1 MGSGRKPDSHLP
13 DSPCHRKAPF
23 LNIEINIALVS
34 LLAFALLSNIPL
46 GYLRMGSSRYS
57 VRWFVYIH
65 LSVPFIIGLR
75 VANQIS
81 WQVIP
86 FSIAL
91 AVIGQMIG
99 SRIYRR
105 SRL

>member
-1 MGSGRKPDSHLP
+1 M
-13 DSPCHRKAPF
+13 
-23 LNIEINIALVS
+23 NIELNIALAS
-34 LLAFALLSNIPL
+34 LLAFAIVSNIPL
-46 GYLRMGSSRYS
+46 GYLRQGSPKYS
-57 VRWFVYIH
+57 LRWFIYIH

-75 VANQIS
+75 VTNNVS

-91 AVIGQMIG
+91 AVAGQMIG

-105 SRL
+105 SRP

>member
-1 MGSGRKPDSHLP
+1 M
-13 DSPCHRKAPF
+13 
-23 LNIEINIALVS
+23 NIEFNMALIS
-34 LLAFALLSNIPL
+34 LLAFALLGNIPL
-46 GYLRMGSSRYS
+46 GYLRMGSQKYS

-75 VANQIS
+75 ISNNIS

-91 AVIGQMIG
+91 AVAGQMVG
-99 SRIYRR
+99 SRLYRR
-105 SRL
+105 SQR

>member
-1 MGSGRKPDSHLP
+1 M
-13 DSPCHRKAPF
+13 
-23 LNIEINIALVS
+23 NIEINIALVS
-34 LLAFALLSNIPL
+34 LLAFAALSNIPL
-46 GYLRMGSSRYS
+46 GYLRMGSPKYS

-75 VANQIS
+75 IS
-81 WQVIP
+81 NNIGWQLIP

-91 AVIGQMIG
+91 AVAGQMIG

-105 SRL
+105 SHP

>member
-1 MGSGRKPDSHLP
+1 M
-13 DSPCHRKAPF
+13 
-23 LNIEINIALVS
+23 NINLSIAVIS
-34 LLAFALLSNIPL
+34 LLLFAFFSNIPL
-46 GYLRMGSSRYS
+46 GYLRMGSPKYS

-75 VANQIS
+75 VANHIS
-81 WQVIP
+81 WHMIP

-91 AVIGQMIG
+91 AVAGQMIG

-105 SRL
+105 SRS

>member
-1 MGSGRKPDSHLP
+1 MNVD
-13 DSPCHRKAPF
+13 
-23 LNIEINIALVS
+23 INIALVS
-34 LLAFALLSNIPL
+34 LLAFAVLSNIPL
-46 GYLRMGSSRYS
+46 GYLRQGSPKYS

-75 VANQIS
+75 ISNHIS
-81 WQVIP
+81 WQAIP

-91 AVIGQMIG
+91 AVAGQMIG

-105 SRL
+105 SHP

>member
-1 MGSGRKPDSHLP
+1 M
-13 DSPCHRKAPF
+13 
-23 LNIEINIALVS
+23 NIEFNIALLS
-34 LLAFALLSNIPL
+34 LLLFAFFSNIPL
-46 GYLRMGSSRYS
+46 GFLRMGSPRYS
-57 VRWFVYIH
+57 LRWLVYIH

-75 VANQIS
+75 VANNIS

-91 AVIGQMIG
+91 AVAGQMIG

-105 SRL
+105 SRP

>member
-1 MGSGRKPDSHLP
+1 M
-13 DSPCHRKAPF
+13 
-23 LNIEINIALVS
+23 NIELNIALVS
-34 LLAFALLSNIPL
+34 LLAFAILSNIPL
-46 GYLRMGSSRYS
+46 GYIRQGSPKYS

-75 VANQIS
+75 IANNIS
-81 WQVIP
+81 WQIIP

-91 AVIGQMIG
+91 AVVGQMIG

-105 SRL
+105 SHP

>member
-1 MGSGRKPDSHLP
+1 M
-13 DSPCHRKAPF
+13 
-23 LNIEINIALVS
+23 NIEFNIALIS
-34 LLAFALLSNIPL
+34 LLAFAILSNIPL
-46 GYLRMGSSRYS
+46 GYIRQGTQKYS

-75 VANQIS
+75 IANNIS
-81 WQVIP
+81 WQIIP

-91 AVIGQMIG
+91 AVVGQMIG

-105 SRL
+105 SQR

>member
-1 MGSGRKPDSHLP
+1 
-13 DSPCHRKAPF
+13 
-23 LNIEINIALVS
+23 LNIELNIALAS
-34 LLAFALLSNIPL
+34 LLAFAIVSNIPL
-46 GYLRMGSSRYS
+46 GYLRQGSPKYS
-57 VRWFVYIH
+57 LRWFIYIH

-75 VANQIS
+75 VTNNVS

-91 AVIGQMIG
+91 AVAGQMIG

-105 SRL
+105 SRP